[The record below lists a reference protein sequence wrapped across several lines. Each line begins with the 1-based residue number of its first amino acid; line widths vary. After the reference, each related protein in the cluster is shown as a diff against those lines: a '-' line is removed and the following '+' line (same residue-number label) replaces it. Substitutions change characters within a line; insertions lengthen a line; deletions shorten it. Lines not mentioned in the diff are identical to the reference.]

1 MGLSIA
7 VSGAIIMAALMYVLI
22 SMPGL
27 VDSIYSVNEV
37 SSEVSTLEGSIIQ
50 TDITLD
56 FLAADS
62 TSDYVN
68 FTVNNVGKEKLWNF
82 DDFDIIIT
90 FDDPTIRLT
99 EKLSYETTCTVN
111 GVPSAAGNWCIQV
124 ISNDI
129 LDPGIL
135 NSGESMDVR
144 TQLSTPLDPGI
155 AIALV
160 VTDNGVVATSSKSVT

>member
-7 VSGAIIMAALMYVLI
+7 VSAAIIMAALMYVLI

-82 DDFDIIIT
+82 DDFDLIIT
-90 FDDPTIRLT
+90 FDDPTTRLT
-99 EKLSYETTCTVN
+99 EKLSYEENCV
-111 GVPSAAGNWCIQV
+111 GDVPSAAGKWCIQV

-144 TQLSTPLDPGI
+144 TQVSTPLDPGI
-155 AIALV
+155 AIVLIG
-160 VTDNGVVATSSKSVT
+160 TDNGVVATSSKSVT

>member
-82 DDFDIIIT
+82 DDFDLIIT

-99 EKLSYETTCTVN
+99 EKLSYEGNCV
-111 GVPSAAGNWCIQV
+111 GDVPSAAGNWCIQV

-144 TQLSTPLDPGI
+144 TQLSTSLDPGI
-155 AIALV
+155 AIVLV

>member
-7 VSGAIIMAALMYVLI
+7 VSGAIVMAALMYVLI

-82 DDFDIIIT
+82 DDFDLIIT

-99 EKLSYETTCTVN
+99 EKLSYEGNCV
-111 GVPSAAGNWCIQV
+111 GDVPSAAGNWCIQV

-144 TQLSTPLDPGI
+144 TQVSTQLDPGI
-155 AIALV
+155 AIVLV

>member
-7 VSGAIIMAALMYVLI
+7 VSGAIVMAALMYVLI

-62 TSDYVN
+62 TSDYIN

-82 DDFDIIIT
+82 DDFDLIIT

-99 EKLSYETTCTVN
+99 EKLSYEGNCV
-111 GVPSAAGNWCIQV
+111 GDVPSAAGNWCIQV
-124 ISNDI
+124 IFNDI

-144 TQLSTPLDPGI
+144 TQVSTPLDPGI
-155 AIALV
+155 AIVLV

>member
-7 VSGAIIMAALMYVLI
+7 VSGAIVMAALMYVLI

-62 TSDYVN
+62 TSDYIN

-82 DDFDIIIT
+82 DDFDLIIT

-99 EKLSYETTCTVN
+99 EKLSYEGNCV
-111 GVPSAAGNWCIQV
+111 GDVPSAAGNWCIQV

-144 TQLSTPLDPGI
+144 TQVSTQLDPGI
-155 AIALV
+155 AIVLV

>member
-7 VSGAIIMAALMYVLI
+7 VSGAIVMAALMYVLI

-82 DDFDIIIT
+82 DDFDLIIT
-90 FDDPTIRLT
+90 FDDPTTRLT
-99 EKLSYETTCTVN
+99 EKLSYEENCV
-111 GVPSAAGNWCIQV
+111 GDVPSAAGNWCIQV

-144 TQLSTPLDPGI
+144 TQVSTQLDPGI
-155 AIALV
+155 AIVLV